1 MLMIVA
7 VLLRYLSRSERK
19 GFRYGFV
26 NISLAH
32 ISMRLSL
39 AGGGGSAVFEQ
50 FGGGIRPPPQV
61 ICIVFRSKCSKIAD

>member
-1 MLMIVA
+1 MIVA

-26 NISLAH
+26 NISLAN

-50 FGGGIRPPPQV
+50 FGGGIRPPPPKLSV
-61 ICIVFRSKCSKIAD
+61 LFFGANVRK